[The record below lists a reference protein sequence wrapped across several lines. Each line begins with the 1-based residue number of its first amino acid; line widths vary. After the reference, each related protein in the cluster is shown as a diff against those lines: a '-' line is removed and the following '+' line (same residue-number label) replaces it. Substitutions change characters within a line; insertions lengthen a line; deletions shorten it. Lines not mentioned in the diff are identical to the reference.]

1 MAEWLYGIDVALFRF
16 GNSML
21 ANPVGDV
28 FFPFIT
34 EVKNFYII
42 YAVTLIALM
51 VFGKKRGVITVAL
64 LLLTITISDQL
75 SSFVVKPLFG
85 RLRPCHTL
93 EDVRLLVGCGG
104 GKSFPSSHATNNFA
118 MAVLVAHF
126 YPVARPWLLLW
137 AVLVAF
143 SRVYVGVHYFSD
155 LLGGALLGTA
165 VAAGVAWSYERIAPL
180 LRQWREQRST
190 KPAS

>member
-1 MAEWLYGIDVALFRF
+1 MVEWLYGIDVALFRF

-165 VAAGVAWSYERIAPL
+165 VAAAVAWSYERIAPL
-180 LRQWREQRST
+180 LVQWRAQRRT
-190 KPAS
+190 KSAS

>member
-165 VAAGVAWSYERIAPL
+165 VAAGVAWSYERIDPL
-180 LRQWREQRST
+180 LRQWREQRRT